1 MHVQVEAVATMRK
14 GAVFLFVVAIVSI
27 YSWADFGNPPLEVKL
42 ARLYF
47 ITPGVFC
54 GLFGYVFYE
63 ISTLRKQLEKLRDR
77 SSSGDNVL

>member
-1 MHVQVEAVATMRK
+1 MRK

-63 ISTLRKQLEKLRDR
+63 ISTLRKQLEKLRER
-77 SSSGDNVL
+77 SPSGDNVL